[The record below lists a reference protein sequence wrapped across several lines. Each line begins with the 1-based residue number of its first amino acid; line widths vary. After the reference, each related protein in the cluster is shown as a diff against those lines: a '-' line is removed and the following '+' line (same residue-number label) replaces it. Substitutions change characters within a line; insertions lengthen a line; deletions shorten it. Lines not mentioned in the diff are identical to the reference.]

1 MAEVSILKVENLSVS
16 FDGKRVLSDINVDVD
31 SGESVAIIG
40 PNGSGKTVFLRALIG
55 AVPHEGEITW
65 GKDVR
70 IGYVPQ
76 RIDLERTLPLTVRDF
91 LLTRVASLGLL
102 HDTIRKNM
110 GLVRLSE
117 SFLSKKLGSLSAGQL
132 QRVLIAFALLGDPN
146 VLLFDEPTS
155 GVDLPRE
162 EQIYETLHRLQAERQ
177 FTLFLVSHDLS
188 LVYRYATRVLCIN
201 GRLVCYGTP
210 HHVLTEENL
219 RHVYGDRILYHH
231 HHDGGQ

>member
-1 MAEVSILKVENLSVS
+1 MAETPILRVKNLSVA
-16 FDGKRVLSDINVDVD
+16 FDGKRVLSDVDVEVAA
-31 SGESVAIIG
+31 GESVAIIG

-55 AVPHEGEITW
+55 AVPHEGEIAW

-91 LLTRVASLGLL
+91 LLTRVASLGLV

-110 GLVRLSE
+110 GLVRLPE
-117 SFLSKKLGSLSAGQL
+117 SFLDKKLGSLSAGQL

-146 VLLFDEPTS
+146 VLLFDEPTA

-162 EQIYETLHRLQAERQ
+162 EQIYETLHRLQDEKH

-219 RHVYGDRILYHH
+219 HHLYGDRVLYHH
-231 HHDGGQ
+231 RHGSE

>member
-1 MAEVSILKVENLSVS
+1 MPEPILSVKNLSVS
-16 FDGKRVLSDINVDVD
+16 FDGKRVLSGVGVEVAG
-31 SGESVAIIG
+31 GESVAVIG

-55 AVPHEGEITW
+55 AVPHEGEIRW

-91 LLTRVASLGLL
+91 LLTRVASLRLVR
-102 HDTIRKNM
+102 DTIRKNM
-110 GLVRLSE
+110 GLVRLPE
-117 SFLSKKLGSLSAGQL
+117 SFLDKKLGSLSAGQL

-146 VLLFDEPTS
+146 VLLFDEPTA

-162 EQIYETLHRLQAERQ
+162 EQIYETLHRLQEEKH

-188 LVYRYATRVLCIN
+188 LVYRYATQVLCIN

-219 RHVYGDRILYHH
+219 RHLYGDRVLYHH
-231 HHDGGQ
+231 HHERE